1 MVVVGA
7 CCAEQDQ
14 LLRAPASALG
24 CTARGRWDR
33 QSRGCP
39 RLLDGGD
46 NDAGRSIGLMA
57 QPSERHQHQPGLQQL
72 RYSTSWQV
80 IFPPVANISP
90 QYGGVGGAGRWGGGE
105 RRANSSEFS
114 ELGSCRLNPAL
125 GFHWKPGMMR
135 GASSSVS
142 GWRGHRPNSSHVTE
156 NGSERPEAARCA
168 VWAAR
173 GEGTNSTG
181 GDTATR
187 ASSRP
192 TRSCAQGTEEP
203 PPRAQ
208 GLKPASPNCF
218 G

>member
-1 MVVVGA
+1 M
-7 CCAEQDQ
+7 
-14 LLRAPASALG
+14 
-24 CTARGRWDR
+24 
-33 QSRGCP
+33 
-39 RLLDGGD
+39 LDGGD

-72 RYSTSWQV
+72 LYSTSWQV

-135 GASSSVS
+135 GASSGVS

-168 VWAAR
+168 ARAAR
-173 GEGTNSTG
+173 GEGTNSMG
-181 GDTATR
+181 GTQPHGRHPVPPGAVPKGRRSRRHEPKGSNQHLPTALGD
-187 ASSRP
+187 SRTDP
-192 TRSCAQGTEEP
+192 ATAPHP
-203 PPRAQ
+203 PPLPRS
-208 GLKPASPNCF
+208 LTRF
-218 G
+218 